1 VLVAFAESILPR
13 LRQKR
18 HRRSTR
24 DNGWDSEGY
33 NCSLSMWIY
42 GAFSRSMALVTWL
55 WDATMGLDE
64 GRCHK
69 KFGYDGYEKAFISCT
84 SLATCLQ
91 ST

>member
-1 VLVAFAESILPR
+1 VVEEGVEVLVAFAESILPR

-42 GAFSRSMALVTWL
+42 GAFSRSMALVYM
-55 WDATMGLDE
+55 AMG
-64 GRCHK
+64 R
-69 KFGYDGYEKAFISCT
+69 YDGT
-84 SLATCLQ
+84 G
-91 ST
+91 